1 MQMKLVV
8 WVPIKGKSEMV
19 HVGCV
24 AIMVGFKE

>member
-8 WVPIKGKSEMV
+8 WVPTKGKSEMV

>member
-1 MQMKLVV
+1 V
-8 WVPIKGKSEMV
+8 WVPTKGKSDMV